1 MNTLEIIYNKN
12 IKDFKTLFKKA
23 KKQFLDYEKIEG
35 INDWKNYDFSID
47 CSEDQMKF
55 KDMLQIRFIEE
66 LCEASEALIN
76 KEKEHFLEEITDA
89 INFFLSAYIMLNKSL
104 NEMENPEKYLSKYK
118 KYKLISFKKY
128 SKLTY
133 LIIHQ
138 VGLVCN
144 LLKNRP
150 WAQSNY
156 LVSLI
161 DFNKRLDDLWK
172 IFWKYLGKL
181 GIDKYSLFELFEKKY
196 IVNQWRIK
204 TGY

>member
-1 MNTLEIIYNKN
+1 MNTLEVNYKKT
-12 IKDFKTLFKKA
+12 IKDFKTLFQKA

-35 INDWKNYDFSID
+35 INNWKEYDFSID

-66 LCEASEALIN
+66 LCEASEALLN
-76 KEKEHFLEEITDA
+76 KEKEHFYEEITDA
-89 INFFLSAYIMLNKSL
+89 INFFLSSYIMLDKPL
-104 NEMENPEKYLSKYK
+104 EKMENPQQYLSKYK
-118 KYKLISFKKY
+118 KNKKINFKKY

-133 LIIHQ
+133 PIIHN

-161 DFNKRLDDLWK
+161 DFDKRLNNLWK
-172 IFWKYLGKL
+172 SFWKYLGKL
-181 GIDKYSLFELFEKKY
+181 GIDKDTLFELFERKY